1 MNSIENQ
8 IKQMYEKA
16 FYDVIDE
23 NINSDKPDYDWIVNL
38 YTEIKN
44 RLIRYV
50 KKDSKTY
57 ELLDSQF
64 DIQLFRQMIEN
75 DVFNMESLEKLVNT
89 TFYWIEKLQA
99 PQRDSETKEAKQR
112 VFCSQKEKIVS
123 TFIKEVN
130 KCIDTL
136 DKDLVNYINMT
147 NTQT

>member
-8 IKQMYEKA
+8 IREMYEKA
-16 FYDVIDE
+16 FYDVIDD
-23 NINSDKPDYDWIVNL
+23 NVNSDKPDYDWIVNL

-50 KKDSKTY
+50 KKDSKTH
-57 ELLDSQF
+57 ELIDSQF
-64 DIQLFRQMIEN
+64 DITLFRQMIEN
-75 DVFNMESLEKLVNT
+75 DVFDMDCLQKLVNT

-99 PQRDSETKEAKQR
+99 PQRDSETRDAKQR
-112 VFCSQKEKIVS
+112 VFCVPKEKIVS

-136 DKDLVNYINMT
+136 DKDLVDYI

>member
-1 MNSIENQ
+1 MNSIKNQ
-8 IKQMYEKA
+8 IQEMYEKA

-23 NINSDKPDYDWIVNL
+23 NVNSDKPDYDWIVNL

-44 RLIRYV
+44 RLLRYV

-57 ELLDSQF
+57 NLIDSQF
-64 DIQLFRQMIEN
+64 DIKLFRQMIEN

-89 TFYWIEKLQA
+89 TFYWVESLQA
-99 PQRDSETKEAKQR
+99 PQRDSETREAKQR
-112 VFCSQKEKIVS
+112 VFSASKEKMVS

-136 DKDLVNYINMT
+136 DKDLIKYINT
-147 NTQT
+147 